1 MQMKTTNA
9 TSPNRKQLRAC
20 LLALALPF
28 AHGASAGG
36 LYIQELADSHQG
48 SANAGAQALGTDPSA
63 IFHNPAALSQLPG
76 RQLSIG
82 GGAILGNVEF
92 GPSSDTPVPGGDG
105 GEQAST
111 APYLG
116 TYYSHQLNDRV
127 TFGAGLFSVSGA
139 ALDPSDSWTGRFQV
153 QEIELLTLT
162 SVVGLSY
169 RLNDQWSVG
178 ASVGVTYGSLDFTLA
193 APNPLGG
200 EGQID
205 LDGDDIAPVAILGV
219 HYKANDRLSFGVTA
233 FSGYDLELGGDLD
246 VEPPGLSISTDTE
259 LDFAAAV
266 RAGMAYQAS
275 EKWTLMGSVG
285 WEDWSTLD
293 NLTISADRGSAAV
306 PRNWDDTYNA
316 SIGFRYQANDDLM
329 LQAGMAYD
337 TNPVDATDRTAD
349 TPIDRQVR
357 LAAGAEYQI
366 RDNMK
371 LRGAL
376 TYVDLGSGKIR
387 SSTLDGEYDQN
398 ELLFIS
404 VGLQVAF

>member
-1 MQMKTTNA
+1 MVGAPRRQKLLTIYLVAWASTFAN
-9 TSPNRKQLRAC
+9 LAC
-20 LLALALPF
+20 
-28 AHGASAGG
+28 AGG
-36 LYIQELADSHQG
+36 LYVQELADSHQG

-63 IFHNPAALSQLPG
+63 VFHNPAALSQLSG
-76 RQLSIG
+76 RQFSIG

-92 GPSSDTPVPGGDG
+92 SPSTDTPVSGGNG
-105 GEQAST
+105 GNQAST
-111 APYLG
+111 APFLG
-116 TYYSHQLNDRV
+116 AYYSHQLSDHV
-127 TFGAGLFSVSGA
+127 TFGAGLFSISGA
-139 ALDPSDSWTGRFQV
+139 ALDPNDSWAGRFQV

-169 RLNDQWSVG
+169 RFNNHWSLGAAVG
-178 ASVGVTYGSLDFTLA
+178 LTYGSLDFNLA
-193 APNPLGG
+193 APNPVGN

-205 LDGDDIAPVAILGV
+205 LDGDDVAPVAILGL
-219 HYKANDRLSFGVTA
+219 HYKANDKLSFGVTA
-233 FSGYDLELGGDLD
+233 FSGYDLEFGGDLE
-246 VEPPGLSISTDTE
+246 VRPPGLSFDSDTE

-266 RAGMAYQAS
+266 RAGVAFQAS

-293 NLTISADRGSAAV
+293 NLTISTDRGSAAV

-349 TPIDRQVR
+349 TPIDRQIR
-357 LAAGAEYQI
+357 LAAGAEYQVKE
-366 RDNMK
+366 NMK

-376 TYVDLGSGKIR
+376 TYADYGSGKIT
-387 SSTLDGEYDQN
+387 SPTLVGEYDEN
-398 ELLFIS
+398 ELLFLT
-404 VGLQVAF
+404 VGLQIAF